1 MYLNKRETEMVRW
14 GILSTA
20 KIAREHVIPAILEA
34 NGAQLTAIGSRSI
47 RKAKEMAEHFGA
59 PLSYGS
65 YEELLSSKE
74 IDAVYIPSPTS
85 SHVKWSTKAAQM
97 GKHVLCEKPLA
108 LKASE
113 INNLIEMEEK
123 NKVFISEAFMVA
135 YHPQWHQVK
144 ELIQDGSIGSLRHV
158 QGAFT
163 YFNKDPNN
171 MRNQPEL
178 GGGGLP
184 DIGVY
189 PVVTTRLTT
198 LQEPHSVLAS
208 IKYDKDFKTDSFA
221 SAQVKFNNFDLSFY
235 CSTQMALRQH
245 MTFHGETGRIEVHA
259 PFNARVYGHARVT
272 LHSQDNLIIQEFK
285 FGDTNQYK
293 LQIEKFSLAIKSG
306 FRNSIFNLTSSKN
319 NQKVIDAIYASDEIG
334 RIVKI

>member
-1 MYLNKRETEMVRW
+1 MIRW
-14 GILSTA
+14 GVLSTA

-34 NGAQLTAIGSRSI
+34 EGAQLTAIGSRSI
-47 RKAKEMAEHFGA
+47 RKAKEIAEHFGA
-59 PLSYGS
+59 PQSYGS

-85 SHVKWSTKAAQM
+85 SHVEWSSKAAQM

-108 LKASE
+108 LKAKD
-113 INNLIEMEEK
+113 IDTLIEIEEK
-123 NKVFISEAFMVA
+123 NNVFISEAFMVA
-135 YHPQWHQVK
+135 YHPQWHCVK
-144 ELIQDGSIGSLRHV
+144 ELIQDGSIGSLRHI

-171 MRNQPEL
+171 MRNQPKL

-189 PVVTTRLTT
+189 PIVTTRLTT
-198 LQEPHSVLAS
+198 LKEPHSVVAS
-208 IKYDKDFKTDSFA
+208 IEYDKNFKTDIFA
-221 SAQVKFNNFDLSFY
+221 SAQVQFDNFDLSFY

-245 MTFHGETGRIEVHA
+245 MTFHGETGRIEVHT

-272 LHSQDNLIIQEFK
+272 LHSQDNLKIQEFK

-306 FRNSIFNLTSSKN
+306 LRDSIFDLTSSKN
-319 NQKVIDAIYASDEIG
+319 NQKVIDAIYAADKSG
-334 RIVKI
+334 QVSKV

>member
-1 MYLNKRETEMVRW
+1 MKMIRW

-34 NGAQLTAIGSRSI
+34 EGAQLTAIGSRSI
-47 RKAKEMAEHFGA
+47 RKAKEIAEHFGA
-59 PLSYGS
+59 PQSYGS

-85 SHVKWSTKAAQM
+85 SHVEWSSKAAQM

-108 LKASE
+108 LKAKD
-113 INNLIEMEEK
+113 IDILIEIEK
-123 NKVFISEAFMVA
+123 KNNVFISEAFMVA
-135 YHPQWHQVK
+135 YHPQWHCVK
-144 ELIQDGSIGSLRHV
+144 ELIQNGSIGSLRHI

-163 YFNKDPNN
+163 YFNKDPDN
-171 MRNQPEL
+171 MRNQPKL

-189 PVVTTRLTT
+189 PIVTTRLTT
-198 LQEPHSVLAS
+198 LKEPHSVVAS
-208 IKYDKDFKTDSFA
+208 IEYDKNFKTDIFA
-221 SAQVKFNNFDLSFY
+221 SAQVQFDNFDLSFY

-245 MTFHGETGRIEVHA
+245 MSFHGETGRIEVHT
-259 PFNARVYGHARVT
+259 PFNAGVYGHARVT
-272 LHSQDNLIIQEFK
+272 LHSQDNLKIQEFK

-293 LQIEKFSLAIKSG
+293 LQIEKFSLAIKCG
-306 FRNSIFNLTSSKN
+306 LRDSIFDLTSSKN
-319 NQKVIDAIYASDEIG
+319 NQKVIDAIYAADKTG
-334 RIVKI
+334 QVTKV

>member
-1 MYLNKRETEMVRW
+1 MIRW

-34 NGAQLTAIGSRSI
+34 EGAQLTAIGSRSI
-47 RKAKEMAEHFGA
+47 RKAKEIAEHFGA
-59 PLSYGS
+59 PQSYGS

-74 IDAVYIPSPTS
+74 IDAVYIPSPTA
-85 SHVKWSTKAAQM
+85 SHVEWSSKAAQM

-108 LKASE
+108 LQAKD
-113 INNLIEMEEK
+113 IDTLIEIEK
-123 NKVFISEAFMVA
+123 KNNVFISEAFMVA
-135 YHPQWHQVK
+135 YHPQWHCVK
-144 ELIQDGSIGSLRHV
+144 ELIQDGSIGSLRHI

-171 MRNQPEL
+171 MRNQPKL

-189 PVVTTRLTT
+189 PIVTTRLTT
-198 LQEPHSVLAS
+198 LKEPHSVVAS
-208 IKYDKDFKTDSFA
+208 IEYDKNFKTDIFA
-221 SAQVKFNNFDLSFY
+221 SAQIQFDNFDLSFY

-245 MTFHGETGRIEVHA
+245 MTFHGETGRIEVHT

-272 LHSQDNLIIQEFK
+272 LHSQDNLKIQEFK

-306 FRNSIFNLTSSKN
+306 LRDSIFDLTSSKN
-319 NQKVIDAIYASDEIG
+319 NQKVIDAIYAAGKSG
-334 RIVKI
+334 QVSKV

>member
-1 MYLNKRETEMVRW
+1 MIRW

-34 NGAQLTAIGSRSI
+34 EGAQLTAIGSRSI
-47 RKAKEMAEHFGA
+47 RKAKEIAEHFGA
-59 PLSYGS
+59 PQSYGS

-85 SHVKWSTKAAQM
+85 SHVEWSSKAAQM

-108 LKASE
+108 LKAKD
-113 INNLIEMEEK
+113 IDTLIEIEK
-123 NKVFISEAFMVA
+123 RNTVFISEAFMVA
-135 YHPQWHQVK
+135 YHPQWHCVK
-144 ELIQDGSIGSLRHV
+144 ELIQDGSIGSLRHI

-171 MRNQPEL
+171 MRNQPKL

-189 PVVTTRLTT
+189 PIVTTRLTT
-198 LQEPHSVLAS
+198 LKEPHSVVAS
-208 IKYDKDFKTDSFA
+208 IEYDKNFKTDIFA
-221 SAQVKFNNFDLSFY
+221 SAQVQFDNFDLSFY

-245 MTFHGETGRIEVHA
+245 MTFHGETGRIEVHT

-272 LHSQDNLIIQEFK
+272 LHSQDNLKIQEFK

-306 FRNSIFNLTSSKN
+306 LRDSIFDLTSSKN
-319 NQKVIDAIYASDEIG
+319 NQKVIDAIYASDESG
-334 RIVKI
+334 QVSKV

>member
-1 MYLNKRETEMVRW
+1 MIRW
-14 GILSTA
+14 GVLSTA
-20 KIAREHVIPAILEA
+20 KIAREHVVPAILEA
-34 NGAQLTAIGSRSI
+34 KGAQLIAIGSRSI
-47 RKAKEMAEHFGA
+47 RKATEMAEHFGA
-59 PLSYGS
+59 PQSYGS
-65 YEELLSSKE
+65 YEELLSAKD

-85 SHVKWSTKAAQM
+85 SHVQWSTKAAQM
-97 GKHVLCEKPLA
+97 GKYVLCEKPLA
-108 LKASE
+108 LKAE
-113 INNLIEMEEK
+113 DIDTLIEIEEK

-135 YHPQWHQVK
+135 YHPQWHRVK
-144 ELIQDGSIGSLRHV
+144 ELIQDGSIGSLRHI

-198 LQEPHSVLAS
+198 LKEPHSVIAS
-208 IKYDKDFKTDSFA
+208 IKYDKDFKTDMFA
-221 SAQVKFNNFDLSFY
+221 SAQVQFDNFDLSFY

-272 LHSQDNLIIQEFK
+272 LHSQDNLKIQEFK
-285 FGDTNQYK
+285 FGDANQYK
-293 LQIEKFSLAIKSG
+293 LQIEKFSFAIKSG
-306 FRNSIFNLTSSKN
+306 LRDSIFNLTSSKN
-319 NQKVIDAIYASDEIG
+319 NQKVIDAIYAADKSG
-334 RIVKI
+334 QVSKI